1 MPIRRDTHRLAAAI
15 MGTSPCI
22 SDSLQIPLVLP
33 RGMERFDVK
42 RGLMKKIGEEGG
54 LSALASKF
62 FDNVEKKELH
72 AFSASHG
79 IMTSIEGKYDDSGA
93 LIVDVTNVPP
103 NFDDP
108 DAVKAAMDARK
119 RWTQFL
125 DESTGYNSKQRGDK
139 AKEWAKKASKAASA
153 ISSARHFMKMATNL
167 PEDTT
172 NQAES
177 MISEIEAALEA
188 GDNTR
193 AAGRAEK
200 LGKLLNS

>member
-1 MPIRRDTHRLAAAI
+1 
-15 MGTSPCI
+15 
-22 SDSLQIPLVLP
+22 
-33 RGMERFDVK
+33 MERFDVK

-62 FDNVEKKELH
+62 FDNVEKRELH

-167 PEDTT
+167 PEDTI